1 MTFLQEYIWS
11 IILGVTV
18 LFVFYQI
25 FKKPKIVDVKPPV
38 QQEPRVD
45 IVPWTQVNELIE
57 QERHRIASDMHDELG
72 SLLSVIHLDLELV
85 IREASALTPH
95 GEARLLE
102 IRENLNHATAA
113 IRHNI
118 WSLSPQM
125 LDQVDLAFALRE
137 LCHKLDAYKGT
148 HLHFTEEGTVRTLSQ
163 KQKLNLFRIVQELL
177 TNAIKHSGA
186 WNISVRMNWT
196 PEKLVLVV
204 EDDGS
209 GYQRLEHEQQYGGM
223 GTSNIT
229 RRAHSIGVTLAREEL
244 SRGLRVTLELKDAI
258 APAPGILL

>member
-11 IILGVTV
+11 IVLGITI
-18 LFVFYQI
+18 LFVFYQL

-38 QQEPRVD
+38 RDEPRKDV
-45 IVPWTQVNELIE
+45 VPWLQVNELIE

-102 IRENLNHATAA
+102 IRKNLNHATAA

-148 HLHFTEEGTVRTLSQ
+148 HLRFAETGEVQGLSQ

-186 WNISVRMNWT
+186 WNISVRMDWA
-196 PEKLVLVV
+196 PEKLIVVV

-209 GYQRLEHEQQYGGM
+209 GYQRLEHEKHSGGM
-223 GTSNIT
+223 GTGNIM
-229 RRAHSIGVTLAREEL
+229 RRAHSIGVTMTREEL
-244 SRGLRVTLELKDAI
+244 SRGLRVTLEMTQA
-258 APAPGILL
+258 

>member
-1 MTFLQEYIWS
+1 MTFFQEYIWS
-11 IILGVTV
+11 IVLGLTIL
-18 LFVFYQI
+18 LVFYQI
-25 FKKPKIVDVKPPV
+25 FKKPKIVDVKPPLRD
-38 QQEPRVD
+38 EPRMDV
-45 IVPWTQVNELIE
+45 VPWTQVSELIE

-85 IREASALTPH
+85 LREASALTPH
-95 GEARLLE
+95 GEARLME
-102 IRENLNHATAA
+102 IRKNLSHATAA

-148 HLHFTEEGTVRTLSQ
+148 HLRFAETGMVRPLSQ

-186 WNISVRMNWT
+186 WNISVNLDWQ
-196 PEKLVLVV
+196 PEKLIIVV

-209 GYQRLEHEQQYGGM
+209 GYQRLEHEQQSGGM
-223 GTSNIT
+223 GTGNIT
-229 RRAHSIGVTLAREEL
+229 RRANSIGVTMQRAEL
-244 SRGLRVTLELKDAI
+244 SRGLRVTLEL
-258 APAPGILL
+258 PNG

>member
-1 MTFLQEYIWS
+1 MTFLQEYIWA
-11 IILGVTV
+11 IVLGVTI
-18 LFVFYQI
+18 LFVFYQV
-25 FKKPKIVDVKPPV
+25 FKKPRTVDVKPPRRDD
-38 QQEPRVD
+38 EPRMDV
-45 IVPWTQVNELIE
+45 VPWTQVGELIE

-95 GEARLLE
+95 GEARLIE
-102 IRENLNHATAA
+102 IRKNLNHATAA

-125 LDQVDLAFALRE
+125 LDQVDLAFALHE
-137 LCHKLDAYKGT
+137 LCNKLDAYKGT
-148 HLHFTEEGTVRTLSQ
+148 HLRFTETGVVRPLNQ

-186 WNISVRMNWT
+186 WNISVSLDWQ
-196 PEKLVLVV
+196 PEKLVIVV

-209 GYQRLEHEQQYGGM
+209 GYQRSEHEKQSGGGM
-223 GTSNIT
+223 GTGNIT
-229 RRAHSIGVTLAREEL
+229 RRAHSIGVTMSRQEL
-244 SRGLRVTLELKDAI
+244 SRGLRVTLEM
-258 APAPGILL
+258 PQS

>member
-1 MTFLQEYIWS
+1 MNFLQEYIWT
-11 IILGVTV
+11 IVLGITIV
-18 LFVFYQI
+18 FVFYQI
-25 FKKPKIVDVKPPV
+25 FKKPKIVDVKPP
-38 QQEPRVD
+38 EHEAPRVD
-45 IVPWTQVNELIE
+45 MVPLTQLNELIE

-102 IRENLNHATAA
+102 IRKNLNHATAA

-148 HLHFTEEGTVRTLSQ
+148 HLRFSQEGDVRALDQ
-163 KQKLNLFRIVQELL
+163 KQKLNLFRMVQELL

-186 WNISVRMNWT
+186 WNISVAMRWLPT
-196 PEKLVLVV
+196 ELVIVV

-209 GYQRLEHEQQYGGM
+209 GYQRVEHEQQSGGM
-223 GTSNIT
+223 GTGNIQ
-229 RRAHSIGVTLAREEL
+229 RRAHSIGVVMARQEL
-244 SRGLRVTLELKDAI
+244 SRGLRVTLQL
-258 APAPGILL
+258 PGA